1 MTRYLGVLA
10 SSILFG
16 LGLAMS
22 SMIDPAKVIGF
33 LDVAGHWDPTLA
45 FVMGGAVL
53 VGLPLFPLVLRRER
67 PLLESRFR
75 LPATTAIDRR
85 LIAGAAIF
93 GIGWGMVG
101 ICPGPGFAGLVSGV
115 PLIALF
121 VAAMLGGMGVYRL
134 LHRQ

>member
-1 MTRYLGVLA
+1 MSRYLGVLA

-16 LGLAMS
+16 FGLAMS
-22 SMIDPAKVIGF
+22 SMINPAKVIGF

-53 VGLPLFPLVLRRER
+53 VGLPLFPWVLRRGR

-75 LPATTAIDRR
+75 LPTTTAIDRR

-121 VAAMLGGMGVYRL
+121 VAAMLAGMGIFRL
-134 LHRQ
+134 IHRQ

>member
-10 SSILFG
+10 SSLLFG

-22 SMIDPAKVIGF
+22 GMINPAKVIGF

-53 VGLPLFPLVLRRER
+53 IGLPLFPWVLRHER
-67 PLLESRFR
+67 PLLESCFR

-85 LIAGAAIF
+85 LIVGAAIF

-115 PLIALF
+115 PAIALF
-121 VAAMLGGMGVYRL
+121 VVAMLAGMGIFRL
-134 LHRQ
+134 IHRE